1 MNAYNT
7 AYNLLYR
14 ARNVSRVVAKL
25 AAWLTGIPA
34 VLIGL
39 WAGGLG
45 KPVIAGN
52 PFAIRFMVA
61 LAAVYILPRLF
72 DFAMRRVVAA
82 AARSAGAEQAPR

>member
-14 ARNVSRVVAKL
+14 GRNVSRVIAKL

-34 VLIGL
+34 VLLGV
-39 WAGGLG
+39 WAAGLG
-45 KPVIAGN
+45 KPIIASN

-61 LAAVYILPRLF
+61 LAAVYIVPRLF

-82 AARSAGAEQAPR
+82 AARAGAAEQQR